1 VKLNRQNKPHIRT
14 RETNTTLMTDVIIAL
29 LPLYAMAV
37 YFYGVRAMALG
48 AVGLFTALVADVICV
63 LVSGKI
69 PNIRD
74 FSAVVTGMII
84 PLLMPASVHFSVVIT
99 AVIFA
104 IVVVKHPFGGVGENI
119 FNPAAAGM
127 AFAIV
132 CWPTEVFTYPVPFT
146 KLPISITA
154 DTVFKTAASPAKT
167 LALGGLPSDKILEL
181 LLGNVPG
188 PMGAVNIMV
197 LITCLL
203 YLVVRRAVHLEVT
216 VSFMAGAAAAAF
228 LFPRA
233 AGNVSVLYELM
244 SGMLLFGAVFM
255 INDPVTSPK
264 RFIPMVVY
272 GAITGAASILFR
284 HLGSYEESMIFALLI
299 MNSVTWMLDLWGENM
314 ARAERRK
321 RFESEPDKKISQASY
336 ADNGNNQ
343 G

>member
-1 VKLNRQNKPHIRT
+1 MKLNRQNKPHIRT
-14 RETNTTLMTDVIIAL
+14 RETNTALMTDVIIAL

-37 YFYGVRAMALG
+37 YFYGIRAMALG
-48 AVGLFTALVADVICV
+48 FVGLFTAFAVDIICV

-74 FSAVVTGMII
+74 LSAVVTGMII
-84 PLLMPASVHFSVVIT
+84 PLLMPASVRFSVVIT

-104 IVVVKHPFGGVGENI
+104 VIVVKHPFGGVGENI

-132 CWPTEVFTYPVPFT
+132 CWPEEVFTYPVPFT
-146 KLPISITA
+146 KLPMIIDA
-154 DTVFKTAASPAKT
+154 DTVFKTAVSPAKT

-188 PMGAVNIMV
+188 PMGAVNILV
-197 LITCLL
+197 LITCLI
-203 YLVVRRAVHLEVT
+203 YLFVRRTVHIEVT
-216 VSFMAGAAAAAF
+216 LSFVAGAAAMAF

-233 AGNVSVLYELM
+233 SGGESVLYELM

-321 RFESEPDKKISQASY
+321 RFESEPNKKVSQAD
-336 ADNGNNQ
+336 AVNDGNN
-343 G
+343 